1 MKPVLVFDMNGV
13 IVDNT
18 AHQARVF
25 RLLFRDL
32 SLSTNT
38 RQLLKHPNGVP
49 TTDILKSIFRHLVPA
64 R

>member
-1 MKPVLVFDMNGV
+1 MNGV

>member
-1 MKPVLVFDMNGV
+1 MKPALVFDMDGV

-38 RQLLKHPNGVP
+38 RQLLKRPDGVP
-49 TTDILKSIFRHLVPA
+49 ATDILKSVFRHPVPA

>member
-1 MKPVLVFDMNGV
+1 MDGV

-38 RQLLKHPNGVP
+38 RQLLKRPDGVP
-49 TTDILKSIFRHLVPA
+49 ATDILKSVFRHPVPA